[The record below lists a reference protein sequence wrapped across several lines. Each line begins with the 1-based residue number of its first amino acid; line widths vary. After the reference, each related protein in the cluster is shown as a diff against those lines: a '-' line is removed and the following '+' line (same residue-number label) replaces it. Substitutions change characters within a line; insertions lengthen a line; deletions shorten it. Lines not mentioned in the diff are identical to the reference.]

1 MANILSEVLSE
12 DNECEASIV
21 KSTSLC
27 LEEGIFESAEQNSNS
42 KVYRDKMNT
51 IRMQLKGSRNK
62 AMRMALLDG
71 SVKVDELIKGEG
83 KVETKKEELMTG

>member
-27 LEEGIFESAEQNSNS
+27 LEEGIFESAE
-42 KVYRDKMNT
+42 
-51 IRMQLKGSRNK
+51 
-62 AMRMALLDG
+62 
-71 SVKVDELIKGEG
+71 
-83 KVETKKEELMTG
+83 